1 MKLVSYDDNG
11 SVRHGR
17 LDGEVIT
24 ELGSGDLFELVAG
37 KEPVTESG
45 PTRPLSE
52 VSLLAPLRRPGKL
65 LAVAANYQAHV
76 REAGADDLDKSRI
89 SPRLFLKPSTSIVGP
104 DAEVELPAETPAMD
118 WEAELVVVIGAA
130 PDGKPCRHV
139 SEERAL
145 DHVFGYLAGN
155 DVSARKLDFG
165 YERDFDDKMVGFF
178 DWLEGKWFDGFAP
191 MGPWIATADEITDPQ
206 RLDVG
211 LTLNGEVRQEGN
223 TGAMIFSVA
232 EVIAFASKLMTLEP
246 GDVIMTGTPAGVGA
260 ATGTFLAAG
269 DEMTVTVE
277 GLGSLTT
284 RVV

>member
-1 MKLVSYDDNG
+1 MKLVSYEYRG
-11 SVRHGR
+11 GVRHGR
-17 LDGEVIT
+17 LDGDTIT
-24 ELGSGDLFELVAG
+24 ELGSGDLFDLV
-37 KEPVTESG
+37 SG
-45 PTRPLSE
+45 ERPPTPTGATHPLAD
-52 VSLLAPLRRPGKL
+52 VRLLAPLRRPGKL

-118 WEAELVVVIGAA
+118 WEAELVVVIGPS

-139 SEERAL
+139 SQEHAL

-155 DVSARKLDFG
+155 DISARSLDFG

-191 MGPWIATADEITDPQ
+191 MGPWLATADEIDDPQ
-206 RLDVG
+206 RLDLG

-223 TGAMIFSVA
+223 TGAMIFGIA
-232 EVIAFASKLMTLEP
+232 EVISFASKLMTLEP

-260 ATGTFLAAG
+260 ASGTFLAAG